1 MQKTILY
8 FDCFSGIS
16 GDMVVGALLDLG
28 ADRNLLLKGL
38 SSLPVDG
45 YEIEITKGARNGICG
60 TDFNVVLDA
69 RHDQPERSH
78 KEIRALI
85 DASGLNANVKKTSA
99 AIFSILAEAE
109 AKVHGTTPD
118 HVHFHEVGA
127 VDSIL
132 DVVGAALCVDQLK
145 PDVILC
151 SPLNLGG
158 GTVAV
163 RHGILPVPAPAT
175 AEILKD
181 VPVYSGPVKK
191 ELTTPT
197 GAAIVM
203 ALCTGFGSLPSMTLA
218 RTGYGLGKMELEN
231 PNVLRAFIGKA
242 EEPGHKVMVLETNI
256 DNMNPEIYSYLV
268 PKLLEMGALDVYTIP
283 ILMKKNRP
291 ANLLGI
297 LCPEPLVAA
306 VEAWLFRETPT
317 LGIRKHAVDRTEM
330 ERKPIQVQTPYGA
343 VTVKV
348 ACANGQPVKVAPEYE
363 VCREIA
369 ERTGQPLQAVMQNV
383 QAAAAQALGIDSTSP

>member
-1 MQKTILY
+1 
-8 FDCFSGIS
+8 
-16 GDMVVGALLDLG
+16 
-28 ADRNLLLKGL
+28 
-38 SSLPVDG
+38 
-45 YEIEITKGARNGICG
+45 
-60 TDFNVVLDA
+60 
-69 RHDQPERSH
+69 
-78 KEIRALI
+78 
-85 DASGLNANVKKTSA
+85 
-99 AIFSILAEAE
+99 
-109 AKVHGTTPD
+109 
-118 HVHFHEVGA
+118 
-127 VDSIL
+127 
-132 DVVGAALCVDQLK
+132 
-145 PDVILC
+145 
-151 SPLNLGG
+151 
-158 GTVAV
+158 
-163 RHGILPVPAPAT
+163 
-175 AEILKD
+175 
-181 VPVYSGPVKK
+181 
-191 ELTTPT
+191 
-197 GAAIVM
+197 
-203 ALCTGFGSLPSMTLA
+203 MTLA

-317 LGIRKHAVDRTEM
+317 LGIRKHAVARTEM

-348 ACANGQPVKVAPEYE
+348 AYANERPVKVAPEYE

-383 QAAAAQALGIDSTSP
+383 QAAAVQALGIDSGPLGVP

>member
-16 GDMVVGALLDLG
+16 GDMAVGALLDLG
-28 ADRNLLLKGL
+28 ADRERLLQGL
-38 SSLPVDG
+38 AALPVDG
-45 YEIEITKGARNGICG
+45 YEIEISQQTRHGIRG
-60 TDFNVVLDA
+60 TDFNVILDA

-78 KEIRALI
+78 QEIQALI
-85 DASGLNANVKKTSA
+85 AASGLNANVKKISA
-99 AIFSILAEAE
+99 AIFHILAEAE

-132 DVVGAALCVDQLK
+132 DIVGAALCVDQLK

-197 GAAIVM
+197 GAAIVK
-203 ALCTGFGSLPSMTLA
+203 ALCTDFGSLPAMTLA

-242 EEPGHKVMVLETNI
+242 EDPAPKIMVLETNI
-256 DNMNPEIYSYLV
+256 DNMNPEIYSHLV
-268 PKLLEMGALDVYTIP
+268 PQLLKLGVLDVYTIP

-348 ACANGQPVKVAPEYE
+348 AYANKRPVKVAPEYE

-383 QAAAAQALGIDSTSP
+383 QAAAVQALGLDSTPP